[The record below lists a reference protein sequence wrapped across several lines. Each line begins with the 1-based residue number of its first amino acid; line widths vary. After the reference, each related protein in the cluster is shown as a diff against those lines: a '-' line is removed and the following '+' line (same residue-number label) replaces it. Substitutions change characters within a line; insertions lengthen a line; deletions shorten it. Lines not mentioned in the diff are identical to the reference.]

1 MGHQGFRPLTSRNP
15 HLPNPSRSVCQMC
28 VRVCVHASDPSS
40 IPWPPSSASPHVSS
54 RRCRCTLPSTPADL
68 QSAGLDLLCH
78 APSRDKATLDSDPW
92 LRFNRFL
99 IRLIYGSFFTST
111 ITKKYIFRKTPSRCN
126 TAQLVVSGE
135 CLAHTQPSCFMPSC
149 ACPARRRKCI
159 GCDGVPLPSLPSLPR
174 FSPATA
180 HIFRPHSPV
189 LAFSPLF
196 SHMRNQAYLSY
207 CPQTPAYLL
216 VLCAAPS

>member
-1 MGHQGFRPLTSRNP
+1 MCVCVCTPLTRHPSLGP
-15 HLPNPSRSVCQMC
+15 HP
-28 VRVCVHASDPSS
+28 
-40 IPWPPSSASPHVSS
+40 SASPHVSS

-78 APSRDKATLDSDPW
+78 APSRDKAILDSDPW

-99 IRLIYGSFFTST
+99 IRLIYGSFFSSN
-111 ITKKYIFRKTPSRCN
+111 ITKDTFSGRPSRCN

-159 GCDGVPLPSLPSLPR
+159 GCDGVPLPSLPRCLALVPPLPTSFGHIPPSWPSR
-174 FSPATA
+174 LSFHTCATKLTCLTA
-180 HIFRPHSPV
+180 LRRRHTS
-189 LAFSPLF
+189 
-196 SHMRNQAYLSY
+196 
-207 CPQTPAYLL
+207 
-216 VLCAAPS
+216 